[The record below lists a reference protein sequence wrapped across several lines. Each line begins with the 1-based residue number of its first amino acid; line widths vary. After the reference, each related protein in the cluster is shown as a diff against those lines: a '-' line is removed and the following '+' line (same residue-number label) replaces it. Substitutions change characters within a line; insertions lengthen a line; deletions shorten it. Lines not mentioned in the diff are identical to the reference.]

1 MQMFIQQKKAIL
13 VAGSCKT
20 YKPKKENIIKLKIYL
35 NKLEN
40 GK

>member
-1 MQMFIQQKKAIL
+1 MQMSIQQKNQIS
-13 VAGSCKT
+13 VAGYCKT
-20 YKPKKENIIKLKIYL
+20 YKPKEENVKKLKIYL